1 MLGDRIRFRPG
12 APSRLAAALLS
23 AGVLSTG
30 ILGACSSEQTLLESD
45 VPLPP
50 KMESVRS
57 ADIRRTGGTVSG
69 GRFVLAGEVNDAR
82 NSLDETIERYRSN
95 GWSVVESTRGLD
107 HSTAVFRKGSR
118 TATIS
123 IERRTLSPDM
133 SSGSLV
139 IVDGAA
145 TQAGG

>member
-1 MLGDRIRFRPG
+1 M
-12 APSRLAAALLS
+12 
-23 AGVLSTG
+23 
-30 ILGACSSEQTLLESD
+30 LLESD

-57 ADIRRTGGTVSG
+57 ADIRRAGGTVTG
-69 GRFVLAGEVNDAR
+69 GRFILAGEVNDAR

-107 HSTAVFRKGSR
+107 RSTAVFRKGSR
-118 TATIS
+118 TATVA

-133 SSGSLV
+133 SSGTLV
-139 IVDGAA
+139 IADQNAA
-145 TQAGG
+145 PAGG

>member
-1 MLGDRIRFRPG
+1 M
-12 APSRLAAALLS
+12 
-23 AGVLSTG
+23 G
-30 ILGACSSEQTLLESD
+30 ILGACSSGQTLLESD

-50 KMESVRS
+50 NMESVRS
-57 ADIRRTGGTVSG
+57 ADIRRAGGTVTG
-69 GRFVLAGEVNDAR
+69 GRFVLAGSVSDAR
-82 NSLDETIERYRSN
+82 DALDETIERYRSN
-95 GWSVVESTRGLD
+95 GWSLVDSARGLD

-118 TATIS
+118 TATVS

-145 TQAGG
+145 APAGG